1 MTGGRD
7 DLRGRLQ
14 WSARLP
20 VDPDVDATAYDRAHH
35 ARVISLV
42 FVGGCA
48 GGLVRYVVGQ
58 HWSHPAGGFPWAT
71 FVVNVVGAL
80 VLGVVVE
87 LATEVLDD
95 AGGSR
100 YLRPLMGAG
109 FCGALTTFSAIVVD
123 VDRLAAHGHVGVAV
137 GYLVFTVA
145 AGLVAGAAGL
155 FATRAV
161 TR

>member
-7 DLRGRLQ
+7 DLRGRWQ

-20 VDPDVDATAYDRAHH
+20 VDPDVDASAYDRAHH
-35 ARVISLV
+35 ARVIALV
-42 FVGGCA
+42 FVGGCG
-48 GGLVRYVVGQ
+48 GGLLRNVVGQ
-58 HWSHPAGGFPWAT
+58 HWLHPVGGFPWAT

-87 LATEVLDD
+87 LATEVFD
-95 AGGSR
+95 GSR

-123 VDRLAAHGHVGVAV
+123 VDRLAAHGHAGVAV
-137 GYLVFTVA
+137 GYLAATVA
-145 AGLVAGAAGL
+145 VGLAAGAVGL

>member
-1 MTGGRD
+1 MPHVTPGRD
-7 DLRGRLQ
+7 ELQGRLR
-14 WSARLP
+14 WSAQLP
-20 VDPDVDATAYDRAHH
+20 LDPDVDATAFDRAHH
-35 ARVISLV
+35 LRVVALV
-42 FVGGCA
+42 FVGGCV
-48 GGLVRYVVGQ
+48 GGVVRYLVTT
-58 HWSHPAGGFPWAT
+58 HWSHPATGFPWAT

-87 LATEVLDD
+87 LATEVLD
-95 AGGSR
+95 GSR

-123 VDRLAAHGHVGVAV
+123 VDRLTAHGHTGVAI
-137 GYLVFTVA
+137 GYLVSTVA
-145 AGLVAGAAGL
+145 AGLSAGALGL